1 MSAFLAKKTLRLEI
15 KFGRTIVGLKS
26 PYKNVK
32 EKESEGFNLTLQ
44 MIAERN
50 IAVKEQLNRS
60 APKPED

>member
-1 MSAFLAKKTLRLEI
+1 MPSWQR
-15 KFGRTIVGLKS
+15 RHCDLKS
-26 PYKNVK
+26 NLAAQLSASNLPYRNVK
-32 EKESEGFNLTLQ
+32 EKEIEGFNLTLQ